1 VKNFEVSD
9 FIYDMDSL
17 YRTTDIII
25 CRAGA
30 GMVAEVSAAGI
41 PAIFVPLP
49 TAVDDHQ
56 TKNALTLSENDA
68 AICMKQ
74 SELEPQKLAKQILEL
89 INDKKKLSMY
99 SENAAR
105 LSKINAAIDSAKICD
120 EVAK

>member
-1 VKNFEVSD
+1 
-9 FIYDMDSL
+9 
-17 YRTTDIII
+17 
-25 CRAGA
+25 
-30 GMVAEVSAAGI
+30 MVAEVSAAGI

-68 AICMKQ
+68 AICIKQ
-74 SELEPQKLAKQILEL
+74 SELDSQKLAKQILEL
-89 INDKKKLSMY
+89 INDKQKLAIY